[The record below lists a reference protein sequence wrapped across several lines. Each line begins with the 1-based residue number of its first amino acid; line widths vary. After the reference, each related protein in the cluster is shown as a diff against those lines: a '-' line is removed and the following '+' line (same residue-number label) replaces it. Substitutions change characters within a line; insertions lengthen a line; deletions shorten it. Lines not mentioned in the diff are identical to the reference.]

1 MRRDDSNEGTEPTKF
16 EVEGPRIE
24 LAELAIDLDLPS
36 DEQDFEMS
44 QDGIPAGFERL
55 ACGLL
60 VRVGG
65 AA

>member
-1 MRRDDSNEGTEPTKF
+1 MRRDATNEGTEPTEF

-24 LAELAIDLDLPS
+24 LAELAIDFDLPS

-44 QDGIPAGFERL
+44 QDGIPTGFERL